1 MTVYPQISDRS
12 VSAAAAEAGRLL
24 TAGEPLSSIWRYAV
38 LQLLD
43 DYTSALRHQ
52 GLGAATQLWREA
64 PARTGDARVDAAFAA
79 LAEHLARRDG
89 WPVPG
94 WATDS
99 SRESAQWWFVTD
111 LVGLHPRALVES
123 PLSFRKR
130 GVYIT
135 RDALVR
141 V

>member
-1 MTVYPQISDRS
+1 MTATAVPRQRS
-12 VSAAAAEAGRLL
+12 VGASATEAQRLL
-24 TAGEPLSSIWRYAV
+24 AVGERLSRVWRYVV

-43 DYTSALRHQ
+43 DHDTALRHH
-52 GLGAATQLWREA
+52 GLDAARGIWTAE
-64 PARTGDARVDAAFAA
+64 PPVTDEPRVDAALAA

-89 WPVPG
+89 YPTPP
-94 WATDS
+94 WALDTF
-99 SRESAQWWFVTD
+99 REAQEWWFVTD

-130 GVYIT
+130 GVFIT
-135 RDALVR
+135 AEALVR